1 MQHPEAQIV
10 PSTSNLMNI
19 KFRMSKKI
27 HVKAAVTI
35 FFKKVKNRQ
44 KHATHAILT

>member
-1 MQHPEAQIV
+1 MQYPGSQIV
-10 PSTSNLMNI
+10 PSTSNLMNL

-27 HVKAAVTI
+27 HVNAAVTI
-35 FFKKVKNRQ
+35 FLKKVKYRQ